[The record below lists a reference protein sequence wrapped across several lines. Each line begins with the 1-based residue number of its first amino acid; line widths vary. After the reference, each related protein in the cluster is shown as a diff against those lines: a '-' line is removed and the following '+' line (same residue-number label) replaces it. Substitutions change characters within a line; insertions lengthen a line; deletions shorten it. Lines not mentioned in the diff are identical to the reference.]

1 MLIKEKFGVEYK
13 KSRLYELLKEL
24 GLKLSKPY
32 IFDVKRPGNAEEIL
46 GGKTGRSFKNIE
58 ESGIRAG
65 RHHYRV
71 P

>member
-1 MLIKEKFGVEYK
+1 MVIGVLIKAKFGVEYE

-46 GGKTGRSFKNIE
+46 GERL
-58 ESGIRAG
+58 
-65 RHHYRV
+65 
-71 P
+71 